1 MRISSFLLFLSLIGG
16 AARADES
23 AVLNDLSVR
32 HCSFDGR
39 SEVFSFLPDT
49 DGTLSVI
56 GLDATSVTVSGDT
69 TTVVDGTRILQF
81 RPDRVTILDGSTL
94 IEADCADITLP
105 VTTLL
110 GRIVSP
116 DIGGDIGLMLENQR
130 KDIARMEFEVARA
143 ERERDSANRA
153 RTAADLARA
162 ALETRVQRLDDR
174 LVARA
179 EEIRLLKSDRDALFR
194 RVSTLR
200 AEVDDLRERFNVPPD
215 PKPKS
220 GGGCFGDLCDE

>member
-1 MRISSFLLFLSLIGG
+1 
-16 AARADES
+16 
-23 AVLNDLSVR
+23 
-32 HCSFDGR
+32 
-39 SEVFSFLPDT
+39 
-49 DGTLSVI
+49 
-56 GLDATSVTVSGDT
+56 
-69 TTVVDGTRILQF
+69 
-81 RPDRVTILDGSTL
+81 
-94 IEADCADITLP
+94 
-105 VTTLL
+105 
-110 GRIVSP
+110 
-116 DIGGDIGLMLENQR
+116 MLENQR

-153 RTAADLARA
+153 KTAADLARA

-179 EEIRLLKSDRDALFR
+179 EEVRLLKSDRDALFR

-220 GGGCFGDLCDE
+220 GGGCLDDLCDE